1 MVYKTW
7 NFQLST
13 DALKMKEPT
22 NEIELVQVP
31 VTDKCIP
38 HLSVTNPHAFV
49 VVVFFIS
56 FCRSAYIKQVNTYT
70 E

>member
-1 MVYKTW
+1 MVYKIW

-13 DALKMKEPT
+13 DALKMKKHT

-38 HLSVTNPHAFV
+38 HAFV
-49 VVVFFIS
+49 VFFFLLVFVEALILS
-56 FCRSAYIKQVNTYT
+56 K
-70 E
+70 